1 MWLRDIKTFKK
12 GVLNMSSPRVISIVS
27 GKGGVGK
34 TTSSTNIS
42 TILAGMG
49 YKVLGVDL
57 DKQSNFTKQFKLYS
71 KERASVCDV
80 LLYKKSPDEVIL
92 NTSIDNLDILPATY
106 ELENIPDMIL
116 LDINNRREERLKSLL
131 DTNYDF
137 IIIDCPPSLDI
148 LVMNAL
154 VISDYILVPIKVDEW
169 GIEGLENI
177 TNKMQIAQRSY
188 NPKLK
193 LLGTFVTCDN
203 RTRLNKAV
211 KLQLKELFKD
221 KFFNTTIRNDKRVA
235 ESTFS
240 DVPVVIIE
248 PEAKVSIDYKELTK
262 EVIAYAN

>member
-1 MWLRDIKTFKK
+1 
-12 GVLNMSSPRVISIVS
+12 MSKPMILSVVS

-42 TILAGMG
+42 TVLACMG
-49 YKVLGVDL
+49 YKVLLADL
-57 DKQSNFTKQFKLYS
+57 DKQSNATKQFKLYS
-71 KERASVCDV
+71 REKSSIVDV
-80 LLYKKSPDEVIL
+80 LLNRKTPDEVIL

-106 ELENIPDMIL
+106 ELENVPDMIL
-116 LDINNRREERLKSLL
+116 LDINNRREERLKCLL
-131 DTNYDF
+131 DTDYDF

-154 VISDYILVPIKVDEW
+154 VITDYVIVPIKVDEW
-169 GIEGLENI
+169 GIEGLDNI

-193 LLGTFVTCDN
+193 LAGAFVTCDN

-211 KLQLKELFKD
+211 KAQLKAMLKD

-235 ESTFS
+235 ESTFA
-240 DVPVVIIE
+240 DMPVVLFE
-248 PEAKVSIDYKELTK
+248 PNAKVSIDYKELTK
-262 EVIAYAN
+262 EVIEYVK